1 VSGLRATDPQQWT
14 ALMVRG
20 QRGDTDA
27 YRRLL
32 LGITPYLRTIA
43 NRAHRNAS
51 DAEDTVQDILLTL
64 HEVRQTYDPSRPFK
78 PWLAGI
84 ARHRVADRLRALGRV
99 AAGEVMLE
107 TEHEAFAAL
116 DQTSDRALD
125 SHTVGVALQALPTG
139 QRQAITLLKL
149 QQRSLK
155 EAAEQSG
162 MSIAS
167 LKVSAHR
174 GIKAL
179 RRLLGE
185 GGN

>member
-1 VSGLRATDPQQWT
+1 VSGLRAKDPQQWT

-27 YRRLL
+27 YHRLL

-84 ARHRVADRLRALGRV
+84 ARLRIADRLRALGRV
-99 AAGEVMLE
+99 AAREVMLE

-116 DQTSDRALD
+116 DQTSAHALD
-125 SHTVGVALQALPTG
+125 SRTVGAALQTLPTG

-149 QQRSLK
+149 QERSLK

>member
-1 VSGLRATDPQQWT
+1 MRATDPQQWT

-27 YRRLL
+27 YHRLL

-43 NRAHRNAS
+43 NQAHRNAS

-84 ARHRVADRLRALGRV
+84 ARLRIADRLRALGRV
-99 AAGEVMLE
+99 AAREVMLE

-116 DQTSDRALD
+116 DQTSAHALD
-125 SHTVGVALQALPTG
+125 SRTVGAALQTLPTG

-149 QQRSLK
+149 QERSLK

>member
-1 VSGLRATDPQQWT
+1 MDGLRAADPQEWT
-14 ALMVRG
+14 ALMGLG
-20 QRGDTDA
+20 QRGDTKA
-27 YRRLL
+27 YHRLL

-64 HEVRQTYDPSRPFK
+64 HDVRQTYDPSRPFK

-84 ARHRVADRLRALGRV
+84 ARHRVADRLRVLGRV

-107 TEHEAFAAL
+107 TEHDAFAAPDQNSELAL
-116 DQTSDRALD
+116 DTRALD
-125 SHTVGVALQALPTG
+125 AALQALPTG
-139 QRQAITLLKL
+139 QRRAITLLKL
-149 QQRSLK
+149 QERSLK

-174 GIKAL
+174 GIKTL

-185 GGN
+185 GVD

>member
-1 VSGLRATDPQQWT
+1 MDPQEWS

-20 QRGDTDA
+20 QRGDVNA
-27 YRRLL
+27 YHRLL
-32 LGITPYLRTIA
+32 LGITPYLRAIA

-64 HEVRQTYDPSRPFK
+64 HVVRQTYDPSRPFK

-107 TEHEAFAAL
+107 AEHEALAAEQPHDL
-116 DQTSDRALD
+116 VLNSRVVDA
-125 SHTVGVALQALPTG
+125 ALQALPTG

-149 QQRSLK
+149 QERSLK
-155 EAAEQSG
+155 EAAAQSG

-185 GGN
+185 GDD

>member
-1 VSGLRATDPQQWT
+1 
-14 ALMVRG
+14 
-20 QRGDTDA
+20 
-27 YRRLL
+27 
-32 LGITPYLRTIA
+32 
-43 NRAHRNAS
+43 
-51 DAEDTVQDILLTL
+51 
-64 HEVRQTYDPSRPFK
+64 
-78 PWLAGI
+78 
-84 ARHRVADRLRALGRV
+84 
-99 AAGEVMLE
+99 MLE
-107 TEHEAFAAL
+107 TEHEAFATL
-116 DQTSDRALD
+116 DQTSAHALD
-125 SHTVGVALQALPTG
+125 SHTVGAALQALSTR

-149 QQRSLK
+149 QERSLK